1 MIEPATYNIEAYQ
14 GTTYTLNMTYKVD
27 NVVVDLTGYTAA
39 MQVRDTPQSP
49 ETILNLATGS
59 GITLGGVLGTIAV
72 EVPATDMAAA
82 VAGNY
87 QYDLELDSSGQVT
100 RLIRGR
106 FTVIP
111 EITR

>member
-39 MQVRDTPQSP
+39 MQVRDTPQAT
-49 ETILNLATGS
+49 ETILDLATGS

>member
-14 GTTYTLNMTYKVD
+14 GATYKLNMTYKVD
-27 NVVVDLTGYTAA
+27 NAVVDLTNYTSA
-39 MQVRDTPQSP
+39 MQVRETPKS
-49 ETILNLATGS
+49 TSVILDLQTGAE
-59 GITLGGVLGTIAV
+59 IVLGGALGTIAV
-72 EVPATDMAAA
+72 TVPAVDMAAV

-87 QYDLELDSSGQVT
+87 QYDLELNSGGEVT
-100 RLIRGR
+100 RLIRGK

>member
-14 GTTYTLNMTYKVD
+14 GATYTLNMTYKVD
-27 NVVVDLTGYTAA
+27 NAVVDLTNYTSA
-39 MQVRDTPQSP
+39 MQVRETPKS
-49 ETILNLATGS
+49 TSVILDLQTGAE
-59 GITLGGVLGTIAV
+59 IVLGGALGTIAV
-72 EVPATDMAAA
+72 TVPAVDMAAV

-87 QYDLELDSSGQVT
+87 QYDLELNSGGEVT
-100 RLIRGR
+100 RLIRGK

>member
-14 GTTYTLNMTYKVD
+14 GATYTLNMTYKVD
-27 NVVVDLTGYTAA
+27 NAVVDLTNYTSA
-39 MQVRDTPQSP
+39 MQVRETPKS
-49 ETILNLATGS
+49 TSVILDLQTGAE
-59 GITLGGVLGTIAV
+59 IVLGGALGTIAV
-72 EVPATDMAAA
+72 TVPAVDMAAV

-87 QYDLELDSSGQVT
+87 QYDLELSSGGEVT
-100 RLIRGR
+100 RLIRGK